1 MILLEGKF
9 YFIQIVMS
17 RVNTVQFQLFSITK
31 KSGCGGERIKSI
43 IQKNRHSFNTDFS
56 SKILTTNKS
65 WLYID

>member
-43 IQKNRHSFNTDFS
+43 IQKNRHSFQH
-56 SKILTTNKS
+56 
-65 WLYID
+65 

>member
-17 RVNTVQFQLFSITK
+17 RVKIVQFQLFSITK
-31 KSGCGGERIKSI
+31 KSGCGGEGQKASFSRIATL
-43 IQKNRHSFNTDFS
+43 FNTDFS

>member
-31 KSGCGGERIKSI
+31 KSERGRIKD
-43 IQKNRHSFNTDFS
+43 KKHHSEESPLFS
-56 SKILTTNKS
+56 TLISPPKF
-65 WLYID
+65 